1 MRSTS
6 LYLAVASALS
16 LAGCSPQSVQTAK
29 RESVPVTVAKAVER
43 AAPLSLRLIGAVE
56 PYATVAVKA
65 QVAGQVMEVGFH
77 EGQQVR
83 KGDLLFRIDPRP
95 FENALRQAEA
105 NVTRDLAQQRQA
117 EANLARDVAQV
128 KTAEQQASR
137 YARLAKEGVVSKEQS
152 DAVRTNADVL
162 EESVRAGRAAIDSL
176 RATLAS
182 DRAAVETAKLQLEY
196 CTIRAA
202 IDGRTGNLL
211 VNQGNLVKAND
222 DTPMVVIH
230 QVNPIYVSF
239 SAPQQQLDEIRR
251 HQADHPLDVEVL
263 QENQPI
269 ARGKL
274 TFVDHSVDR
283 TTGTIK
289 LKATFANAEQ
299 RLWPGR
305 FVNVVVTLAVER
317 AVTMVPSEAIQT
329 GQKGVFAFVVKPDS
343 TVEMR
348 KIAAGRIVGKETV
361 VEEGVRP
368 GETVVTDGHLRLV
381 PGAKVDV
388 VSP

>member
-1 MRSTS
+1 M
-6 LYLAVASALS
+6 LL
-16 LAGCSPQSVQTAK
+16 LAGCTPQTVQTAK
-29 RESVPVTVAKAVER
+29 RDSVPVTVAKAVKR
-43 AAPLSLRLIGAVE
+43 SAPLSLRLIGAVE
-56 PYATVAVKA
+56 PFATVGVKA
-65 QVAGQVMEVGFH
+65 QVSGQVIGVDFS

-105 NVTRDLAQQRQA
+105 NVTRDLAQVRQA
-117 EANLARDVAQV
+117 EANIARDLAQV

-137 YARLAKEGVVSKEQS
+137 YARLTKEGVISKEQN
-152 DAVRTNADVL
+152 DAMRTNADVL
-162 EESVRAGRAAIDSL
+162 EEAVRADRAALDSL

-222 DTPMVVIH
+222 DAPMVVIH

-251 HQADHPLDVEVL
+251 FHAQHPLDVDVL
-263 QENQPI
+263 QENEPI

-317 AVTMVPSEAIQT
+317 AVTLVPSEAIQT
-329 GQKGVFAFVVKPDS
+329 GQTGAFAFVVKPDT

-348 KIAAGRIVGKETV
+348 KVVAGRTVGKDTV
-361 VEEGVRP
+361 VEEGIRP

-381 PGAKVDV
+381 PGAKVDM